1 LTIPPLAPAG
11 RRPRLAAI
19 DVIRGIAVL
28 GMIIYHFSWD
38 LWSNGL
44 IEADVIGDP
53 GWKAFARTVA
63 GTFIGLS
70 GFNLVLAH
78 RDGFRRGLFLR
89 RLAIIAG
96 AAILVS
102 IGTWLVMGEDFV
114 YFGILHCIAVTS
126 VLALPFLGVPAWFT
140 LLIGAGAFAAP
151 FFLQNDVFDWP
162 PLLFIGLSPHPRNT
176 VDYVPL
182 LPWFGVVLLG
192 MALARLAID
201 NGVTDRVARWQ
212 PARALRPLTFIG
224 RWSLPIYLLHQP
236 ILIGAL
242 SLALPLLGAGHDG
255 LARQF
260 MQECTR
266 SCEASA
272 AKPGICPATCGCV
285 ATGAEGAGLLEPA
298 MKGTMTPEQST
309 SWDAI
314 VGTCLPK
321 PTEPVPGRT

>member
-1 LTIPPLAPAG
+1 LTNPPLAPDG
-11 RRPRLAAI
+11 RGPRLAAI

-28 GMIIYHFSWD
+28 GMVVYHFSWD

-44 IEADVIGDP
+44 IYADVIGDP
-53 GWKAFARTVA
+53 WWKAFARTVA

-78 RDGFRRGLFLR
+78 RGGFRRALFLR

-102 IGTWLVMGEDFV
+102 VGTWLVMGDAFV

-126 VLALPFLGVPAWFT
+126 VLALAFLRTPAWFMI
-140 LLIGAGAFAAP
+140 LCGAGAVAAP
-151 FFLQNDVFDWP
+151 FYLTDPVFDWP
-162 PLLFIGLSPHPRNT
+162 PLLFIGLSPNPRPT

-182 LPWFGVVLLG
+182 LPWFGIVLFG
-192 MALARLAID
+192 MALGRLALDNGLTARL
-201 NGVTDRVARWQ
+201 GGWR
-212 PARALRPLTFIG
+212 PARAFRPLTFIG

-242 SLALPLLGAGHDG
+242 SLALPLIGSGQDG
-255 LARQF
+255 LAREF
-260 MQECTR
+260 MRGCTQ

-272 AKPGICPATCGCV
+272 ARPGICPATCGCV
-285 ATGAEGAGLLEPA
+285 VTGAEGAGLLEPA
-298 MKGTMTPEQST
+298 MKGTMTPEQSS
-309 SWDAI
+309 SWEAI
-314 VGTCLPK
+314 VSTCLPK
-321 PTEPVPGRT
+321 PPEASPGRT

>member
-1 LTIPPLAPAG
+1 LSYVNPAPDG
-11 RRPRLAAI
+11 RGKRLAAI
-19 DVIRGIAVL
+19 DVIRGIAVV
-28 GMIIYHFSWD
+28 GMIVYHFSWD

-44 IEADVIGDP
+44 IYADVIGDP

-78 RDGFRRGLFLR
+78 RNGFRRGLFLR
-89 RLAIIAG
+89 RLVIVAG
-96 AAILVS
+96 AAVLVS
-102 IGTWLVMGEDFV
+102 IGTWLAMGEDFV
-114 YFGILHCIAVTS
+114 YFGILHCIAVTGI
-126 VLALPFLGVPAWFT
+126 LALAFLPTPAWFMI
-140 LLIGAGAFAAP
+140 LAGIGAVAAP
-151 FFLQNDVFDWP
+151 FFLLDRLFDWP
-162 PLLFIGLSPHPRNT
+162 PLLFIGLSPNPRPT

-182 LPWFGVVLLG
+182 LPWFGIVLFG
-192 MALARLAID
+192 MALARLALD
-201 NGVTDRVARWQ
+201 HGVVARLASWN
-212 PARALRPLTFIG
+212 PAQAWRPLTFIG

-242 SLALPLLGAGHDG
+242 TLAMPLFGSGHDA

-272 AKPGICPATCGCV
+272 ARPGICPATCGCV
-285 ATGAEGAGLLEPA
+285 VTGAEGAGLLEPA
-298 MKGTMTPEQST
+298 MKGTMTPEQSS

-314 VGTCLPK
+314 VQTCLPK
-321 PTEPVPGRT
+321 APEALPGRT

>member
-1 LTIPPLAPAG
+1 LTIATIAPGG
-11 RRPRLAAI
+11 RWPRLAAI
-19 DVIRGIAVL
+19 DVLRGAAVV
-28 GMIIYHFSWD
+28 GMIAYHFSWD

-44 IEADVIGDP
+44 IYADVIGDP

-102 IGTWLVMGEDFV
+102 IGTWLAMGDQFV

-126 VLALPFLGVPAWFT
+126 VIALAFLRTPAWFT
-140 LLIGAGAFAAP
+140 ILAGAGAVAAP
-151 FFLQNDVFDWP
+151 FFLADDVFDWP
-162 PLLFIGLSPHPRNT
+162 PLLFIGLSPHPRPT

-182 LPWFGVVLLG
+182 LPWLGIVLLG
-192 MALARLAID
+192 MALARLALDHGI
-201 NGVTDRVARWQ
+201 VARLAGWHP
-212 PARALRPLTFIG
+212 PAARPLAFIG

-242 SLALPLLGAGHDG
+242 SLAMPFLGSGQDALG
-255 LARQF
+255 RQF
-260 MQECTR
+260 MQACTR

-272 AKPGICPATCGCV
+272 ARPGICPATCGCV
-285 ATGAEGAGLLEPA
+285 VTGARGAGLLEPA
-298 MKGTMTPEQST
+298 MKGTMTPEQSS

-314 VGTCLPK
+314 VQTCLPK
-321 PTEPVPGRT
+321 APEAIPGRT